1 MPLMTVSKVQPTIEL
16 SFLLQRCLTLEVGVE
31 PVRLGYSLPLL
42 QGWLTTWQ
50 WQLGRITLDLNRTY
64 LYFTEEFQAR
74 QSNFFL

>member
-1 MPLMTVSKVQPTIEL
+1 MTVSKVHPMIES
-16 SFLLQRCLTLEVGVE
+16 SFLLRRCLTLEAGVE
-31 PVRLGYSLPLL
+31 LVRLGYFLPLL

-50 WQLGRITLDLNRTY
+50 WQLGRITLDRNRTY